1 MNVATSLL
9 MTGVRMI
16 NNYPKHKIMQMKAI
30 LLVMLVTL
38 LSVTPGCVSSDESNE
53 GELIPT
59 FSVVADDGKTYSSDN
74 LLGTPYILHFSASW
88 CSQCRPT
95 IHAVDNQLSTHTY
108 IIISTDSADSE
119 KLSDWHLQVNE
130 SKEDSTVDTPF
141 SENAELAESLDIKN
155 TPTLILVNSE
165 GKIIERHFGPMTESS
180 DIDAFWGKIA

>member
-1 MNVATSLL
+1 
-9 MTGVRMI
+9 
-16 NNYPKHKIMQMKAI
+16 
-30 LLVMLVTL
+30 ML
-38 LSVTPGCVSSDESNE
+38 N
-53 GELIPT
+53 
-59 FSVVADDGKTYSSDN
+59 
-74 LLGTPYILHFSASW
+74 
-88 CSQCRPT
+88 
-95 IHAVDNQLSTHTY
+95 
-108 IIISTDSADSE
+108 SE